1 MTYICRKG
9 LCYHK
14 NMSLALDNCIVLWMH
29 HIYNQQIC
37 SLSFIYSHSLL
48 YESVH
53 FHNKMYFISLNA
65 LILEVK
71 FSLILQTIP
80 CSLKVQF
87 ISHNNSALT
96 LLSATLQ
103 IICLCWSICYQFSLH
118 DLAILCRANRM
129 ANSLNCQPV
138 SYKENVP
145 VSCDIIE
152 GITESWNF

>member
-1 MTYICRKG
+1 
-9 LCYHK
+9 
-14 NMSLALDNCIVLWMH
+14 MSLALDNCIVLWMH

-37 SLSFIYSHSLL
+37 SLSFIYSCSLL

-96 LLSATLQ
+96 LLSATSQ

-129 ANSLNCQPV
+129 ANSLNWQPV

-152 GITESWNF
+152 CITEVLKFLSDFA